1 MNEDDERTVGLSV
14 VVGASYAVVA
24 VALVLVVDLSN
35 PTFAPGLDFVLS
47 AAAGTLTAGSVL
59 WWRAAERPRVRT
71 RRRSAA
77 VGASVGLLAPTLAFA
92 FNPSVYGS
100 TPNLLLDVLG
110 AVVAAGVLGLQ
121 AHLSTFGLPV
131 VVGALTGW
139 SLAGWLSFLAE
150 N

>member
-1 MNEDDERTVGLSV
+1 MNEDDERTVGVSV
-14 VVGASYAVVA
+14 AVGASYAAVA

-47 AAAGTLTAGSVL
+47 AGIGTLLAGGVL
-59 WWRAAERPRVRT
+59 WWRGAERPGVRT

-77 VGASVGLLAPTLAFA
+77 VGASVGVVAPTLAFA
-92 FNPSVYGS
+92 LNPSVYGS

-131 VVGALTGW
+131 VLGALTGW
-139 SLAGWLSFLAE
+139 SLAGWLSVLGE